1 MPPRQPP
8 AEPQAP
14 PAPPAG
20 DQPGGSGKPVDDRLS
35 ALEQHS
41 EKQDAT
47 LQQHGG
53 MLQQILDRLPGKTPS
68 SGPAPTPAAT
78 DPDEG
83 KPIAVLVREGV
94 EKLEAEKAAKA
105 QKDTETAE
113 RANHA
118 ERIRKLEEAKPREVA
133 ATPAGRVRA
142 AVQRYGFG
150 ITDTRR

>member
-1 MPPRQPP
+1 MPPRQPST
-8 AEPQAP
+8 EP
-14 PAPPAG
+14 PAPTTPPTG
-20 DQPGGSGKPVDDRLS
+20 DQPGGQGIPVDDRLS

-68 SGPAPTPAAT
+68 SGSPNPPT

-83 KPIAVLVREGV
+83 KPIADLVREGV
-94 EKLEAEKAAKA
+94 ERLEAEKAAKA
-105 QKDTETAE
+105 QKESDAAE
-113 RANHA
+113 RKNHA
-118 ERIRKLEEAKPREVA
+118 DRIKKLEEAKPREVA
-133 ATPAGRVRA
+133 ATPAGRFRA

-150 ITDTRR
+150 IEDTRR